1 MWNEGLIGKIR
12 LWVNKD
18 TNTIENKIQICVGI
32 YGNDA
37 GVPGCETVTVIRR
50 NEVFGEGG
58 G

>member
-1 MWNEGLIGKIR
+1 M
-12 LWVNKD
+12 
-18 TNTIENKIQICVGI
+18 IENKIQIRVGF

-37 GVPGCETVTVIRR
+37 GVPGCEIVTVIRR